1 MRNLLFKSLCGLS
14 TAICSLWGQLSVAS
28 PLNSI
33 CSTDQETLKS
43 IQSDTDQT
51 LWVFMQNT
59 CGGQFVITDP
69 QTQTIPDSI
78 EKSVPKVAASQR
90 HQHANNKPANTTE
103 LEVQSA
109 KSNVTELVQTIS
121 TLKAQVGATTP
132 VDDVPFVTPIEY
144 VPNRFSKYRLI
155 TPPPDLASSH
165 AQGLIYKPPIM
176 SVTPHGFYSAFF
188 WHDYQEPGYM
198 QQTGPSIAIGLV
210 DERSVREWDSYPG
223 MGSRFE
229 LGYGRV
235 DYEGSGKL
243 SNHSYYAL
251 GEVYLPISQGF
262 YLGLGYR
269 RYLDDKV
276 PEDIGS
282 SQVVVSTTGA
292 RAYDRLSEYLYMP
305 IGFATKAGADASFK
319 VQFNALLK
327 GRQTSRL
334 SQTALDFDVTNEQNR
349 GWGIDFAYA
358 PTRSGEV
365 FLRYWNIQDSEKK
378 QSPLTG
384 NVYWEPKNETIEA
397 GVRGW
402 W

>member
-1 MRNLLFKSLCGLS
+1 
-14 TAICSLWGQLSVAS
+14 
-28 PLNSI
+28 
-33 CSTDQETLKS
+33 
-43 IQSDTDQT
+43 
-51 LWVFMQNT
+51 
-59 CGGQFVITDP
+59 
-69 QTQTIPDSI
+69 
-78 EKSVPKVAASQR
+78 
-90 HQHANNKPANTTE
+90 
-103 LEVQSA
+103 
-109 KSNVTELVQTIS
+109 
-121 TLKAQVGATTP
+121 
-132 VDDVPFVTPIEY
+132 
-144 VPNRFSKYRLI
+144 
-155 TPPPDLASSH
+155 
-165 AQGLIYKPPIM
+165 
-176 SVTPHGFYSAFF
+176 
-188 WHDYQEPGYM
+188 M

-384 NVYWEPKNETIEA
+384 NVYWEPKNETLEA